1 MNDQYMDY
9 KQDLPSYVV
18 DEASFALYKMRHSAE
33 HVLTMAILRLFGKDS
48 IYMAM
53 GPATDEG
60 FYFDLDPKDIQI
72 HEDDFLRIE
81 EEMAKIIA
89 ENIPFIK
96 EDISIEAA
104 RELFKGNPYKEEW
117 IDEKSQDGRSLT
129 VYRTGDF
136 VDLCKGPH
144 LDSTGEIKAFKLLS
158 VAGAYWRGDEKNKML
173 TRIYGTAFP
182 TQEELD
188 KHLELIEE
196 AKKRDHR
203 RLIKDLD
210 LVVFSDLVGAGLPMY
225 TPRGNVL
232 RKAIYDYSRELNNEI
247 GYDEVHT
254 PNFNR
259 GELFKVSGHYDK
271 YKDDM
276 LRVSSQYSDEEMF
289 IKPMNCPQHTQLFA
303 SRTRSYKDLPIR
315 YADFANLARDERPGE
330 MHGMLRTRVFAQDDG
345 HAFVREDQIADEF
358 KNVLGVV
365 LKALKTYDLKYWIR
379 LSLRDPQK
387 PEKYLGDDSV
397 WDKAESK
404 LREML
409 VGMNVEFR
417 EAPGEAAIYGPKMD
431 FMAEDSLGR
440 EWQISTIQIDMN
452 MPGRFGLK
460 YVDEEGKE
468 QTPIM
473 IHRAIIGSERFIGII
488 IEHFGGSFPA
498 WMSPEQVRII
508 SISDENNEYAEEILR
523 KLKKVGVHAT
533 LDSDSDRMQNK
544 IRKAQEMKVPYMLI
558 LGKREAE
565 AGQVSVRLRSGEA
578 INGIPYEEFESKL
591 TSNIKE
597 RKLEIAL

>member
-1 MNDQYMDY
+1 MNDRYEDFKDQ
-9 KQDLPSYVV
+9 LPDFVRNEK
-18 DEASFALYKMRHSAE
+18 DFELYKLRHSAE
-33 HVLTMAILRLFGKDS
+33 HVFAHALSALFPGKVKLAVAHISENGFANDSHLDVVPNEEILAQVEEKMKEIITRNLPITREEVS
-48 IYMAM
+48 
-53 GPATDEG
+53 
-60 FYFDLDPKDIQI
+60 
-72 HEDDFLRIE
+72 IE
-81 EEMAKIIA
+81 EAREIFKDNAFKLEWLEQWA
-89 ENIPFIK
+89 SEGK
-96 EDISIEAA
+96 AISI
-104 RELFKGNPYKEEW
+104 
-117 IDEKSQDGRSLT
+117 
-129 VYRTGDF
+129 YRTGDEY

-144 LDSTGEIKAFKLLS
+144 VDSTGDIKAFKLLS
-158 VAGAYWRGDEKNKML
+158 IAGAYWRGDEKNEML
-173 TRIYGTAFP
+173 TRVYGTAFNSK
-182 TQEELD
+182 EELD
-188 KHLELIEE
+188 DYLTKQEE
-196 AKKRDHR
+196 AKQRDHR
-203 RLIKDLD
+203 KLIKDLD
-210 LVVFSDLVGAGLPMY
+210 LVVFSDLVGAGLPIY

-232 RKAIYDYSRELNNEI
+232 RKAIYDYSRELNSEI

-303 SRTRSYKDLPIR
+303 SRIRSYKDLPIR
-315 YADFANLARDERPGE
+315 YADFANLARYERPGE
-330 MHGMLRTRVFAQDDG
+330 MHLMLRTPVFAQDDG
-345 HAFVREDQIADEF
+345 HAFVREDQIAAEF

-365 LKALKTYDLKYWIR
+365 LKALKTYDMKYWIR
-379 LSLRDPQK
+379 LSLRDLEK
-387 PEKYLGDDSV
+387 KEKYLGDDSI
-397 WDKAESK
+397 WEKAESK
-404 LREML
+404 LKAL
-409 VGMNVEFR
+409 LLDLGVEFV

-431 FMAEDSLGR
+431 FMAQDSLGR

-460 YVDEEGKE
+460 YVDENGLE

-473 IHRAIIGSERFIGII
+473 IHRAIVGSERFIGII

-508 SISDENNEYAEEILR
+508 PISEENNSYAYEIES
-523 KLKKVGVHAT
+523 KLKKVGVHVSV
-533 LDSDSDRMQNK
+533 DPDNDRMQNK

-565 AGQVSVRLRSGEA
+565 AGQVSVRLRSGESM
-578 INGIPYEEFESKL
+578 NGIPYEEFESKII
-591 TSNIKE
+591 SNIKE